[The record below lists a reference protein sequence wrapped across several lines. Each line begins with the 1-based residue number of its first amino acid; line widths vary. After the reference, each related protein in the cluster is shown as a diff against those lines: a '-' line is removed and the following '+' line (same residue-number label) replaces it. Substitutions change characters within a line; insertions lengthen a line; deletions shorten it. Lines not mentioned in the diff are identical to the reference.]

1 MTTAG
6 QRGFRPAA
14 RCALALCTALLCTA
28 LLGGALTG
36 CGGGGS
42 AAPDPDATPAAHR
55 TTPAELCAA
64 LVSYWA
70 KEALK
75 GSAWAGLDWEQ
86 KGLSNEQYAIHEEV
100 VAAARAERTKHGGA
114 AAEALIDRRTAER
127 CAAENGA
134 TGSSENWREPDW
146 TTARQ
151 LRETAPGTLVRH
163 HAV

>member
-6 QRGFRPAA
+6 QRGFRPAGRCA
-14 RCALALCTALLCTA
+14 GRCALALCAA

-36 CGGGGS
+36 CGGGGT
-42 AAPDPDATPAAHR
+42 AAPDPGATPAAHR
-55 TTPAELCAA
+55 STPAEICAA

-75 GSAWAGLDWEQ
+75 GSEWAGLDWEQ

-100 VAAARAERTKHGGA
+100 VAAARAERAKHGSA
-114 AAEALIDRRTAER
+114 AAGALIDRRTAEK
-127 CAAENGA
+127 CAAANGA

-146 TTARQ
+146 TAT
-151 LRETAPGTLVRH
+151 GTPPP
-163 HAV
+163 

>member
-6 QRGFRPAA
+6 QCGLRPAA
-14 RCALALCTALLCTA
+14 RCSLALCAA

-36 CGGGGS
+36 CGGGGA
-42 AAPDPDATPAAHR
+42 AAPGPDALPSAHR
-55 TTPAELCAA
+55 TTPAELCTA

-75 GSAWAGLDWEQ
+75 GSEWAGLDWEQ

-100 VAAARAERTKHGGA
+100 VAAARAERTKHGDA
-114 AAEALIDRRTAER
+114 AARSLIDRRTAAR
-127 CAAENGA
+127 CAAMNGA
-134 TGSSENWREPDW
+134 TGSSENWRESDW
-146 TTARQ
+146 TP
-151 LRETAPGTLVRH
+151 PGQRSRTPVRH